1 MFIIL
6 DILAPLVGAVLIGLV
21 MTMPLA
27 LAASH
32 IDDLYLRLSSN
43 NSRQLR
49 AIIIIGLLSLVWLCC
64 AYGIAWF
71 AGSTLYLTMFHNPKF
86 M

>member
-6 DILAPLVGAVLIGLV
+6 EVLAPLVGAILLSIV

-27 LAASH
+27 LAATY
-32 IDDLYLRLSSN
+32 IENTYFRLRSSKGF
-43 NSRQLR
+43 LR
-49 AIIIIGLLSLVWLCC
+49 TALIVGSLSLIWLLC

-71 AGSTLYLTMFHNPKF
+71 AGSTLYHAISHNPKPV
-86 M
+86 